1 MFETAPVTSPYNPPA
16 QSVDKNAPKG
26 FDRATSDLVQSR
38 EFTNTFQNADGS
50 KTLFS
55 SIIPLNVKTGDGQWV
70 PVSTTAVSD
79 GHGGRV
85 VKDHPLNPQF
95 AANASAKDAF
105 SVSRDGFDLSFTP
118 IGADSSLVANWSGT
132 RSLPVSDQVTYDNVF
147 TGVDVRYDVTPG
159 SVKETLVLDHAPE
172 RGTAKWSWWVRAPGL
187 TIREDQGGSFL
198 LNDSTGKTRFII
210 PNPVMWDSSGKPGVS
225 EPATANV
232 DASARQDGADWI
244 FTLAPDD
251 GWLHAKDRVYPV
263 SVDPTSVGPYMENIH
278 AYKSNGVEITDGYAR
293 VGNSRD
299 GGDSY
304 WRTVLHY
311 NYEQLFGKQVIGAW
325 LDGAYNGG
333 GTTNTYAGGVRWAN
347 AFSYNGTGEY
357 WSAFT
362 MSNQGSATDY
372 ALGNRVAQWVRDG
385 VSGSYIMLSGQE
397 SAGLYTYKNI
407 ATALGITYKDYPTAG
422 TAIAPSPANGV
433 LGPLTPKVKI
443 SAVDPEGT
451 GLAYFYRFSENPN
464 PEVGAVHDSGWIGT
478 MDYQVPPGAL
488 QPGKTYYWKGYVR
501 DGYDTVYGTSTV
513 RGSATWSFV
522 TNTPAP
528 TPPQATAT
536 PADQSVSTTLT
547 PTLTAA
553 PVTDVN
559 GHPVKYQV
567 RIASGSDGKTGALI
581 NSGWLTT
588 PTWTVPPGTL
598 QDGGAYTWVVLTDDG
613 FDQLDASWRNR
624 LQVNLRIGDA
634 GPAPTDSAGPVT
646 VNLANGNV
654 AVGFTS
660 PTVSTVGG
668 PIGMSFSYNSQQPS
682 NAGLTGSYYD
692 VTPPAGQAP
701 SFDFTG
707 KTPVLVRTDSQV
719 SFQWGADSPGPS
731 LKRDNFMARWSG
743 FVTPPTSGSYTF
755 GVTRDNGT
763 RLRVNNTQVIDQWSG
778 WTSAVSWGTPIALA
792 QTPVAFSM
800 DYYDD
805 GGPANVEL
813 WVRDAGGVE
822 YIVPAGWFI
831 KAVQSLPVGWSASTP
846 LSGAGGAYASAQVTE
861 ASVVLTDASG
871 GVHTYVKASTGG
883 YTPPV
888 GEYGVLSLDAT
899 GQVTLTS
906 DDGTVYSFNA
916 QGRVQSSTTPADA
929 LKPASP
935 VSTYRSGTGQ
945 IDRVSDRLSAVVP
958 ATTPPS
964 FLREVV
970 FAYAG
975 DTATSVGLT
984 SADSDGTGLACPVPT
999 GYAAPPAGALC
1010 RIVYPGHVAGAAD
1023 TTQLYYD
1030 ATGMLVRIKDPG
1042 DELTDFGYT
1051 SGRLSTIRDSLANDW
1066 LAADTTRVPTG
1077 PVVTTIGYDAQGRAV
1092 TVALPAPDGVT
1103 VSARPSKTYTYGAG
1117 VSYVDVAGIVV
1128 PTTAPSNGHA
1138 RTVTFDSGYRQLTD
1152 MSASGLTVLAV
1163 WNEKDM
1169 PLSATDAQGRMSTTL
1184 YNGQDR
1190 AIDSYG
1196 PAPTSCFGPDRRP
1209 VASCPIVPA
1218 HSATSYDQGL
1228 VGLNAQYFPN
1238 ASLTATPTA
1247 FGLGIGTAGGAV
1259 SQNWAAAAPT
1269 TGIPADNW
1277 SLRLTGLVT
1286 FPAAGT
1292 FTFKTFADDGT
1303 KVWIDDVLLV
1313 NDWVPSAEHW
1323 SPNNL
1328 AVTRTAG
1335 QQSRIRVEY
1344 FDLTGA
1350 ARLELHWVL
1359 PDGTTQLVPGSALTP
1374 DYGLATAT
1382 LTDDAAPVGVAGVS
1396 DTQVPDLATA
1406 AEYANPWLGE
1416 ATATIVDPAGLN
1428 LRTETTFEALGS
1440 GYLRRTSK
1448 RLPAAVATGATA
1460 AVAGTTFAYYG
1471 DAETFEAAN
1480 GTGPVC
1486 GLPANTSQSGF
1497 LRTDTGPTPAVGSA
1511 IVTTYAYD
1519 LLGRAVGT
1527 KRSGDSAWT
1536 CTTFD
1541 ARGRT
1546 NQVTYPAYGTAAAR
1560 TSTFSYTSNGTPGGD
1575 PLTSWDQDD
1584 GVTGSPTNGRVTTTT
1599 DLLGRTVT
1607 YTDVWGTIATTTYE
1621 NLTGRVLSI
1630 STITPGAAAKAQQFS
1645 YTLDG
1650 QLDIVKDATKPIA
1663 DLNYV
1668 NGMLDSVLYPTGT
1681 GNSGNGSSL
1690 SGIVRDQAG
1699 RTTGITWAFPAAA
1712 SIVDQVVRAQSGR
1725 ILTDT
1730 LTRGGTVASSSYSY
1744 DAGGRLVTAVI
1755 PRHTLSYA
1763 YASTGGCSTGTAAG
1777 RNGNRTAA

>member
-1 MFETAPVTSPYNPPA
+1 M
-16 QSVDKNAPKG
+16 
-26 FDRATSDLVQSR
+26 
-38 EFTNTFQNADGS
+38 
-50 KTLFS
+50 
-55 SIIPLNVKTGDGQWV
+55 
-70 PVSTTAVSD
+70 
-79 GHGGRV
+79 
-85 VKDHPLNPQF
+85 
-95 AANASAKDAF
+95 
-105 SVSRDGFDLSFTP
+105 
-118 IGADSSLVANWSGT
+118 
-132 RSLPVSDQVTYDNVF
+132 
-147 TGVDVRYDVTPG
+147 
-159 SVKETLVLDHAPE
+159 
-172 RGTAKWSWWVRAPGL
+172 
-187 TIREDQGGSFL
+187 
-198 LNDSTGKTRFII
+198 
-210 PNPVMWDSSGKPGVS
+210 
-225 EPATANV
+225 
-232 DASARQDGADWI
+232 
-244 FTLAPDD
+244 
-251 GWLHAKDRVYPV
+251 
-263 SVDPTSVGPYMENIH
+263 
-278 AYKSNGVEITDGYAR
+278 
-293 VGNSRD
+293 
-299 GGDSY
+299 
-304 WRTVLHY
+304 
-311 NYEQLFGKQVIGAW
+311 
-325 LDGAYNGG
+325 
-333 GTTNTYAGGVRWAN
+333 
-347 AFSYNGTGEY
+347 
-357 WSAFT
+357 
-362 MSNQGSATDY
+362 
-372 ALGNRVAQWVRDG
+372 
-385 VSGSYIMLSGQE
+385 
-397 SAGLYTYKNI
+397 
-407 ATALGITYKDYPTAG
+407 
-422 TAIAPSPANGV
+422 
-433 LGPLTPKVKI
+433 
-443 SAVDPEGT
+443 
-451 GLAYFYRFSENPN
+451 GLADE
-464 PEVGAVHDSGWIGT
+464 D
-478 MDYQVPPGAL
+478 D
-488 QPGKTYYWKGYVR
+488 WKGYVR

-528 TPPQATAT
+528 TPPQATAA
-536 PADQSVSTTLT
+536 PADQSVSRTLT
-547 PTLTAA
+547 PTFTAA

-588 PTWTVPPGTL
+588 PTWTVPAGTL

-822 YIVPAGWFI
+822 YIVPAGWFT
-831 KAVQSLPVGWSASTP
+831 KAVQSLPVGWSVSTP
-846 LSGAGGAYASAQVTE
+846 LSGAGGAYALAQVTE

-888 GEYGVLSLDAT
+888 GEYGVLALDAT

-916 QGRVQSSTTPADA
+916 PGKVQSSTTPADA

-935 VSTYRSGTGQ
+935 VSTYRPGTGQ

-1030 ATGMLVRIKDPG
+1030 VSGLLVRIKDPG

-1190 AIDSYG
+1190 ATDSYG

-1359 PDGTTQLVPGSALTP
+1359 PGGTTQLIPGSALTP

-1699 RTTGITWAFPAAA
+1699 RTTGITLAFPVAA

-1730 LTRGGTVASSSYSY
+1730 LTRGSTVASSSYSY

-1763 YASTGGCSTGTAAG
+1763 YVGTGGCSTSTAAG
-1777 RNGNRTAA
+1777 RNGNRTAASDVKDAGTPATVAYCYDAADRLISTTTANAQAGSNPVVANNLTANTLKYDSHGNTVTLADQTLSYDVADQHLATTLTDNTTISYLRDVTGRIAQRTSTPPGGPASTIRYTYTNESDSPYGVLDSASVHIQRTIALPGGTSVQVNAAGSQTWFYPNLHGDNIMTGNGTGTLNSYDPFGQPIDPATGNIGTLTADDTTPDNLPGTVDYGWLGQHDRLYEHQGTIATTEMGARQYIAALGHFLETDPVEGGVDNDYVYPTDPINQFDLDGNMAAVLLGMLAFGAADAWNPVGWVVLAAVVVVGAVYLGSLVYEKSRHARVHKSVAVPQRGKTVQFAHKKRAQAKNADRIGHGNDKAGKPPENHENARGHSGAQRIPANPNKRHSKPKLR